1 MASIPES
8 VPPVAGIILA
18 AGQGSRM
25 GGDKVL
31 LPWGGQPLI
40 RHIAGVALASRLE
53 TIYVIVGH
61 QADAVADALD
71 GMPVRIIPNH
81 SYAQGQSTSLTAGV
95 AALPEQTAAAL
106 IMLADQPLLTAC
118 VIDQLITTFHQ
129 TGAPIVAACSGKRRG
144 NPVLFTRTLFPELL
158 AIRGDLGARNVVAA
172 HREELRCV
180 EVASHVLADIDTPE
194 AYRALLGT
202 IS

>member
-1 MASIPES
+1 MASVPES
-8 VPPVAGIILA
+8 VSPVAGIILA

-31 LPWGGQPLI
+31 LPWRGQPLI
-40 RHIAGVALASRLE
+40 RHIVDVALASCLE

-71 GMPVRIIPNH
+71 GMPVRIIQNH
-81 SYAQGQSTSLTAGV
+81 AYAQGQSTSLTAGV
-95 AALPEQTAAAL
+95 AVLPTQTAAAL
-106 IMLADQPLLTAC
+106 VMLTDQPLLTAT
-118 VIDQLITTFHQ
+118 VINQLIATFHQ
-129 TGAPIVAACSGKRRG
+129 TGAPIVAACSGTRRG

-158 AIRGDLGARNVVAA
+158 AINGDLGARNVIAA
-172 HREELRCV
+172 HHEELRCV

-194 AYRALLGT
+194 AYKALLGT